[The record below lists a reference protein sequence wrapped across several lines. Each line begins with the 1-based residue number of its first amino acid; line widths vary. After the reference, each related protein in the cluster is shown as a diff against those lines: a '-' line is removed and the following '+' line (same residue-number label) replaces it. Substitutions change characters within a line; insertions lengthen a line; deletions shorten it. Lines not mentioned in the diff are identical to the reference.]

1 LSLNISAYFTLYGGF
16 TVTNMV
22 NVRIYYVRLYKNK
35 NQQVNKKHFCVQ
47 FWLFMHG
54 VILNK
59 VYSEMQPFR
68 TNM

>member
-1 LSLNISAYFTLYGGF
+1 
-16 TVTNMV
+16 MV